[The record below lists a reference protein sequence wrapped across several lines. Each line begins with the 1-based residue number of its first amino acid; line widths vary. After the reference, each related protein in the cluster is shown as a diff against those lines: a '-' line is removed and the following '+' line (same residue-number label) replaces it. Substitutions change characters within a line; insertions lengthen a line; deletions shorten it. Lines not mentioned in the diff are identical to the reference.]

1 MPITQACISN
11 KYMCQYQHME
21 YLNLSHELKSLEQ
34 THMRMPPAGHGV
46 DLKVLI

>member
-11 KYMCQYQHME
+11 KYMCQHQHMG

-34 THMRMPPAGHGV
+34 THMLMLPAGLEV
-46 DLKVLI
+46 DL